1 MAAFPA
7 PQRRHGDAMSD
18 ARDNAK
24 HALASARTANLGA
37 WRAVATRF
45 GVFHVAAV
53 DGHVVQ
59 STLPGTPREAFLAE
73 LRSRHAG
80 IAFHEDDK
88 DPVLG
93 AAGAQLAEYAEG
105 RRKVFDVPVRLDGT
119 AFQRRV
125 WDALAKIPFGQTRSY
140 QDIAREVGRPGASRA
155 VGQANHQNPV
165 APFIPCHRVITSTGT
180 LGGYGGGMPLK
191 RSLLDLEGIRL
202 EDSVVDH
209 NLDEFSGF
217 NGDHEA

>member
-1 MAAFPA
+1 
-7 PQRRHGDAMSD
+7 MSD
-18 ARDNAK
+18 ARHHAK

-37 WRAVATRF
+37 WSAVETRF

-53 DGHVVQ
+53 EGHVVQ

-80 IAFHEDDK
+80 ITFLEDDK
-88 DPVLG
+88 DPVLA
-93 AAGAQLAEYAEG
+93 AAGLQLAEYAQG
-105 RRKVFDVPVRLDGT
+105 RRKVFDVPVRLEGT
-119 AFQRRV
+119 SFQRRV

-140 QDIAREVGRPGASRA
+140 QDIAQQIGRPGASRA

-165 APFIPCHRVITSTGT
+165 APIIPCHRVITSTGT

-191 RSLLDLEGIRL
+191 KALLEHEGVRLDEPTVDRSLE
-202 EDSVVDH
+202 EFE
-209 NLDEFSGF
+209 DEFGH
-217 NGDHEA
+217 GA